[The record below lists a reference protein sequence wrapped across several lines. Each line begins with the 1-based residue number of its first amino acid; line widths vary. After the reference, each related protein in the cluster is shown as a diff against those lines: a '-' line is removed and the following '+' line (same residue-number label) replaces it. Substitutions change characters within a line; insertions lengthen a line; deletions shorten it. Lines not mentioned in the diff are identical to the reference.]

1 MENVK
6 KYKTTIIVTTLI
18 TLLPIVFGL
27 IIWKKLPEQ
36 IATHWGAD
44 GQADGYS
51 GKAFAVF
58 GMPCILAALQLFV
71 SFITLNDPKRRN
83 IHKKPLTLVLWLIPI
98 VSILMNCMTYAVAL
112 GMKVDVGI
120 IVSILIGLLF
130 IILGN
135 YMPKLQQNYTVG
147 IRIPWTLNSTEN
159 WNRTHRLGRKDVY
172 TGRVSP
178 DHHRISRQCDRRF
191 RSTRR
196 NHRDRADLHRSAD
209 SVFILAVQKRGVNSC
224 LSARYSAI
232 NQPKITRIQ
241 WFE

>member
-83 IHKKPLTLVLWLIPI
+83 IHKKPLTLVLWIIPI
-98 VSILMNCMTYAVAL
+98 VSVLMNCMTYAVAL
-112 GMKVDVGI
+112 GMKIDVGI

-159 WNRTHRLGRKDVY
+159 WNRTHRLGGKM
-172 TGRVSP
+172 
-178 DHHRISRQCDRRF
+178 
-191 RSTRR
+191 
-196 NHRDRADLHRSAD
+196 
-209 SVFILAVQKRGVNSC
+209 FILGGFLLIITGFLGSVIGDFGALAAVIAIALICTGVPAVYSFWMFKRGV
-224 LSARYSAI
+224 
-232 NQPKITRIQ
+232 
-241 WFE
+241 

>member
-6 KYKTTIIVTTLI
+6 KYKTTIIVTILI

-27 IIWKKLPEQ
+27 IIWEKLPEQ

-83 IHKKPLTLVLWLIPI
+83 IHKKPLTLVLWIIP
-98 VSILMNCMTYAVAL
+98 VMSVLMNCMTYAVAL
-112 GMKVDVGI
+112 GMKVDVDI

-159 WNRTHRLGRKDVY
+159 WNRTHRLGGKM
-172 TGRVSP
+172 
-178 DHHRISRQCDRRF
+178 
-191 RSTRR
+191 
-196 NHRDRADLHRSAD
+196 
-209 SVFILAVQKRGVNSC
+209 FILGGFLLIITGFLGSVTGDFGALAAVIAIALICTGVPAVYSFWLFKRGV
-224 LSARYSAI
+224 
-232 NQPKITRIQ
+232 
-241 WFE
+241 

>member
-51 GKAFAVF
+51 GKAFTVF

-83 IHKKPLTLVLWLIPI
+83 IHKKPLALVLWIIPV
-98 VSILMNCMTYAVAL
+98 VSVLMNCMTYAVAL

-120 IVSILIGLLF
+120 IVSILFGLLF

-159 WNRTHRLGRKDVY
+159 WNRTHRLGGKM
-172 TGRVSP
+172 
-178 DHHRISRQCDRRF
+178 
-191 RSTRR
+191 
-196 NHRDRADLHRSAD
+196 
-209 SVFILAVQKRGVNSC
+209 FILGGFLLIITGFLGSVIGDFGALAAVIAIALICTGVPAVYSFWLFKRGV
-224 LSARYSAI
+224 
-232 NQPKITRIQ
+232 
-241 WFE
+241 

>member
-159 WNRTHRLGRKDVY
+159 WNRTHRLGGKM
-172 TGRVSP
+172 
-178 DHHRISRQCDRRF
+178 
-191 RSTRR
+191 
-196 NHRDRADLHRSAD
+196 
-209 SVFILAVQKRGVNSC
+209 FILGGFLLIITGFLGSVMGDFGALAAVIAIALICTGVPAVYSFWLFKRGV
-224 LSARYSAI
+224 
-232 NQPKITRIQ
+232 
-241 WFE
+241 

>member
-159 WNRTHRLGRKDVY
+159 WNRTHRLGGKM
-172 TGRVSP
+172 
-178 DHHRISRQCDRRF
+178 
-191 RSTRR
+191 
-196 NHRDRADLHRSAD
+196 
-209 SVFILAVQKRGVNSC
+209 FILGGFLLIITGFLGSVIGDFGALAAIIAIALICTGVPTVYSFWLFKRGV
-224 LSARYSAI
+224 
-232 NQPKITRIQ
+232 
-241 WFE
+241 

>member
-159 WNRTHRLGRKDVY
+159 WNRTHRLGGKM
-172 TGRVSP
+172 
-178 DHHRISRQCDRRF
+178 
-191 RSTRR
+191 
-196 NHRDRADLHRSAD
+196 
-209 SVFILAVQKRGVNSC
+209 FILGGFLLIITGFLGSVIGDFGALAAVIAIALICTGVPAVYSFWLFKRGV
-224 LSARYSAI
+224 
-232 NQPKITRIQ
+232 
-241 WFE
+241 

>member
-83 IHKKPLTLVLWLIPI
+83 IHKKPLALVLWIIPV
-98 VSILMNCMTYAVAL
+98 VSVLMNCMTYAVAL

-159 WNRTHRLGRKDVY
+159 WNRTHRLGGKM
-172 TGRVSP
+172 
-178 DHHRISRQCDRRF
+178 
-191 RSTRR
+191 
-196 NHRDRADLHRSAD
+196 
-209 SVFILAVQKRGVNSC
+209 FILGGFLLIITGFLGSVIGDFGALAAVIAIALICTGVPAVYSFWLFKRGV
-224 LSARYSAI
+224 
-232 NQPKITRIQ
+232 
-241 WFE
+241 

>member
-6 KYKTTIIVTTLI
+6 KYKTTIIITTLI

-27 IIWKKLPEQ
+27 IIWNKLPEQ
-36 IATHWGAD
+36 VATHWGAD

-83 IHKKPLTLVLWLIPI
+83 IHKKPLTLVLWILP
-98 VSILMNCMTYAVAL
+98 VMSVLMNCMTYAVAL
-112 GMKVDVGI
+112 GMKADVSV

-147 IRIPWTLNSTEN
+147 IRVPWTLNSTEN
-159 WNRTHRLGRKDVY
+159 WNRTHRLGGKM
-172 TGRVSP
+172 
-178 DHHRISRQCDRRF
+178 
-191 RSTRR
+191 
-196 NHRDRADLHRSAD
+196 
-209 SVFILAVQKRGVNSC
+209 FILGGFLLIITGFLGNMMGDFGAFAALIAIALICSGVPAVYSFWLFKKGV
-224 LSARYSAI
+224 
-232 NQPKITRIQ
+232 
-241 WFE
+241 

>member
-6 KYKTTIIVTTLI
+6 KYNTTIIVTTLN
-18 TLLPIVFGL
+18 TLLPIVYGI

-83 IHKKPLTLVLWLIPI
+83 IHKKPLALVLWIIPV
-98 VSILMNCMTYAVAL
+98 VSVLMNCMTYAVAL

-159 WNRTHRLGRKDVY
+159 WNRTHRLGGKM
-172 TGRVSP
+172 
-178 DHHRISRQCDRRF
+178 
-191 RSTRR
+191 
-196 NHRDRADLHRSAD
+196 
-209 SVFILAVQKRGVNSC
+209 FILGGFLLIITGFLGSVIGDFGALAAVIAIALICTGVPAVYSFWLFKRGV
-224 LSARYSAI
+224 
-232 NQPKITRIQ
+232 
-241 WFE
+241 